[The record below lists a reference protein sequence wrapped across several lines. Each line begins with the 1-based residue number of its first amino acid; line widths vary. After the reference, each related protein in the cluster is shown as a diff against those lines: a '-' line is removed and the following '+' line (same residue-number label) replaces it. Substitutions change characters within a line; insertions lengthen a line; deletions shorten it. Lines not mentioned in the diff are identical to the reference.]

1 MVAARSE
8 SDVVEDL
15 LRQYLREIG
24 AHALLTQ
31 ADEVSLGAAV
41 QAGQEAEAI
50 LASAGPDLT
59 SRRRRQLQSA
69 VSAGREAK
77 RLFIVANL
85 RLVVSIA
92 KRYHA
97 QGFSLLDLVQE
108 GNLGLIRAVEKFD
121 PTRGYKFSTY
131 ATWWV
136 RQAIGRAISDKSRT
150 IRLPARVND
159 TISRVRRS
167 SARLSESLGR
177 TPTNE
182 EIAADCGLTVAAVAD
197 LERLTP
203 DPISL
208 HTRVGSGDA
217 ELGDLVEDLSAQIP
231 FEAAAAALQTEEIAA
246 GIGALSTREQQVL
259 ALRFGLDGHTP
270 LTLEQV
276 GRQFELTRERIRQI
290 EAKALTKLRHPSTPT
305 SRREL
310 TALLDARASRN
321 AGRGRGPGPVGPDR
335 PRPGARGQAVNWA

>member
-1 MVAARSE
+1 MAARSE

-24 AHALLTQ
+24 VHALLTS
-31 ADEVSLGAAV
+31 ADEVTLGQAV
-41 QAGQEAEAI
+41 QAGIEAEAV
-50 LASAGPDLT
+50 LASAGSDLT
-59 SRRRRQLQSA
+59 ARRRKQLEA
-69 VSAGREAK
+69 VAATGREAK
-77 RLFIVANL
+77 RHFIVGNL

-121 PTRGYKFSTY
+121 PSRGYKFSTY

-136 RQAIGRAISDKSRT
+136 RQAIGRAIADKGRT

-159 TISRVRRS
+159 TIARVRRS
-167 SARLSESLGR
+167 TTRLNESLGR
-177 TPTNE
+177 SPSHE
-182 EIAADCGLTVAAVAD
+182 EIAADAGLTVQALLD
-197 LERLTP
+197 LERIAP

-208 HTRVGSGDA
+208 HTPIGTGDG

-231 FEAAAAALQTEEIAA
+231 FEAAAAALEHEEIAA

-259 ALRFGLDGHTP
+259 ALRFGLDGHVP

-290 EAKALTKLRHPSTPT
+290 ESKALTKLRHPSTP
-305 SRREL
+305 SNRREL
-310 TALLDARASRN
+310 TALLEVRARKR
-321 AGRGRGPGPVGPDR
+321 AGRGPAE
-335 PRPGARGQAVNWA
+335 PRPPAHSDHAVNWA

>member
-1 MVAARSE
+1 MATRSE

-24 AHALLTQ
+24 GHALLTA
-31 ADEVSLGAAV
+31 ADEVTLGVAV
-41 QAGQEAEAI
+41 QAGQEAEAV
-50 LASAGPDLT
+50 LENAGSDLT
-59 SRRRRQLQSA
+59 PHRRRQLRRVVQT
-69 VSAGREAK
+69 GRDAK
-77 RLFIVANL
+77 RQFIVSNL

-97 QGFSLLDLVQE
+97 PGFTLLDLVQE

-136 RQAIGRAISDKSRT
+136 RQAIGRAIADKSRA

-159 TISRVRRS
+159 TLGRVRRT
-167 SARLSESLGR
+167 SARLNEALGR
-177 TPTNE
+177 PPTNE
-182 EIAADCGLTVAAVAD
+182 ELAAETGMTVAALD
-197 LERLTP
+197 ELDRLVS

-208 HTRVGSGDA
+208 HTPIGTGDG
-217 ELGDLVEDLSAQIP
+217 ELGDLVEDQSAQVP
-231 FEAAAAALQTEEIAA
+231 FEAAAAALEQEGIAA
-246 GIGALSTREQQVL
+246 GIASLSEREQQIL
-259 ALRFGLDGHTP
+259 ALRFGLDGHAP

-290 EAKALTKLRHPSTPT
+290 ESKALTKLRHPSAP
-305 SRREL
+305 SNRREL
-310 TALLDARASRN
+310 TALLEKRARKR
-321 AGRGRGPGPVGPDR
+321 AGRGPAEPR
-335 PRPGARGQAVNWA
+335 PRGHAVSWA

>member
-1 MVAARSE
+1 MAARSE

-24 AHALLTQ
+24 GHALLTP
-31 ADEVSLGAAV
+31 ADEVSLGIAV
-41 QAGQEAEAI
+41 QAGIEAEAI
-50 LASAGPDLT
+50 LESAGKDLT
-59 SRRRRQLQSA
+59 PRRRRELRNVA
-69 VSAGREAK
+69 DAGRNAK
-77 RLFIVANL
+77 RAFIVGNL

-97 QGFSLLDLVQE
+97 AGFSLLDLVQE

-136 RQAIGRAISDKSRT
+136 RQAIGRAIADKGRT

-159 TISRVRRS
+159 TIARVRRTT
-167 SARLSESLGR
+167 ARLNERLGR
-177 TPTNE
+177 PPTDE
-182 EIAADCGLTVAAVAD
+182 ELAEETGLSVQQLHD
-197 LERLTP
+197 LERIVA

-208 HTRVGSGDA
+208 HTPIGTGDGVLA
-217 ELGDLVEDLSAQIP
+217 DLVEDQSAQLP
-231 FEAAAAALQTEEIAA
+231 FEAAAAALDQEEIAA
-246 GIGALSTREQQVL
+246 GIGSLSEREQQVL
-259 ALRFGLDGHTP
+259 ALRFGLGGGIP

-276 GRQFELTRERIRQI
+276 GKQFELTRERIRQI
-290 EAKALTKLRHPSTPT
+290 ESKALTKLRHPSAPS

-310 TALLDARASRN
+310 TALLEVRARKR
-321 AGRGRGPGPVGPDR
+321 AGRGPSE
-335 PRPGARGQAVNWA
+335 PRPPAHSNHAVNWA